1 MTSIWIAPGSRIYNL
16 PEPLEESIVK
26 AYEEK
31 GIECVK
37 DFNGAFAFGLRNEER
52 ERIFIARDRYGIKPL
67 YYSTR
72 MNRILYSDRI
82 KSLLEV
88 ENAPVKMNYGALA
101 EYLTFQNIFSDRTLF
116 NGVRMLPGGCYAEW
130 DYRRLRVTRY
140 WDYSFGSGV
149 VGKSKVDISE
159 RIRELLVQAV
169 SRQVAGVEPL
179 GCYLSG
185 GMDTGSIVAMAT
197 QYFNRLLTFSCGFDT
212 STATGLELG
221 FDERVYAERLAN
233 LFKTEHYEVVLH
245 AGDMEAVM
253 PQLMGI
259 LEEPRMGQ
267 CYPDYYTSR
276 LARKFVDT
284 VLSGSGG
291 DELFGGYPWRY
302 YGFAGAKNRIGYE
315 RSYYDYWQRLVPD
328 DEKILLFLPDVYR
341 EVRDHN
347 TFDVFRSVLAENE
360 MAPKRPAD
368 FINLSMYLEIKTF
381 LPGLFVVGDKI
392 AGSHGLET
400 RYPFMDNDLVDF
412 AMSIPVQY
420 KMGKP
425 SRVKVVDED
434 SIEQRAKA
442 KGGKLILREA
452 MRGLIPDEILERGKQ
467 GFSAPDGSWY
477 RGDSMKYVRRMLE
490 NPKARIYEYLNR
502 GYVKDRVTEHLDGKR
517 NHRLFIWSLLSLEWW
532 LRSFL

>member
-1 MTSIWIAPGSRIYNL
+1 MISIWVAEGSRIYNL
-16 PEPLEESIVK
+16 PEPLDESILR

-37 DFNGAFAFGLRNEER
+37 DFNGMFAFGLRDEEK

-67 YYSTR
+67 YYSATWGKL
-72 MNRILYSDRI
+72 LYGDRI
-82 KSLLEV
+82 KPLLDV
-88 ENAPVKMNYGALA
+88 GNIPLKVNYGALA
-101 EYLTFQNIFSDRTLF
+101 EYLTFQNMFSDRTLF
-116 NGVRMLPGGCYAEW
+116 NGVKLLPGGCYAEW
-130 DYRRLRVTRY
+130 DYRKLRVTRY
-140 WDYSFGSGV
+140 WDYSFGVGV
-149 VGKSKVDISE
+149 QAMAKEDISE

-169 SRQVAGVEPL
+169 SRQVVGL
-179 GCYLSG
+179 DTMGCYLSG
-185 GMDTGSIVAMAT
+185 GMDSGSIVAVARE
-197 QYFNRLLTFSCGFDT
+197 YFDRLLTFSCGFDT

-253 PQLMGI
+253 PQLMEI

-276 LARKFVDT
+276 LAKKFVNT
-284 VLSGSGG
+284 VLSGAGG

-302 YGFAGAKNRIGYE
+302 YGFAGAKSRIEYE

-328 DEKILLFLPDVYR
+328 DEKILLFQPDVYR
-341 EVRDHN
+341 EIREYN
-347 TFDVFRSVLAENE
+347 SFDVFRSVLAEND
-360 MAPKRPAD
+360 MVPKRPAD

-381 LPGLFVVGDKI
+381 LPGLFVIGDKI
-392 AGSHGLET
+392 GRSHGLET
-400 RYPFMDNDLVDF
+400 RFPFMDNDLVDF
-412 AMSIPVQY
+412 AMRIPVHY
-420 KMGKP
+420 KLGKP
-425 SRVKVVDED
+425 SKVKVVDED

-442 KGGKLILREA
+442 RGGKLILRQA
-452 MRGLIPDEILERGKQ
+452 MQGLIPDEILERGKQ

-477 RGDSMKYVRRMLE
+477 RGDSMEYVKRILE
-490 NPKARIYEYLNR
+490 NPGARIYDYLR
-502 GYVKDRVTEHLDGKR
+502 SDYVIERLGEHLDGKR

-532 LRSFL
+532 LRAFV